1 MGFIERFVNRVGN
14 WGCVLGMVFI
24 SIVTL
29 VIGGD
34 VLARHLGTAL
44 PGTYDMVETLVVVGV
59 AFTLVYAEMTDRHT
73 RAEILV
79 ERLHGRTKATFA
91 AFTTIL
97 GLVYWAVLAY
107 TGFDTFV
114 DKFVNGEETQILKIS
129 VVPFRGVWVF
139 AALLIFVML
148 LIKLFHHI
156 KGIINGGEKT

>member
-1 MGFIERFVNRVGN
+1 MGLIERFVNRVGN
-14 WGCVLGMVFI
+14 WGCVLGIVFI

-59 AFTLVYAEMTDRHT
+59 AFTLVYAQMEERHT

-91 AFTTIL
+91 AVTTL
-97 GLVYWAVLAY
+97 LSLFYWAVLAY
-107 TGFDTFV
+107 TGFETFV
-114 DKFVNGEETQILKIS
+114 EKFTEGENTQILKIS

-139 AALLIFVML
+139 AALLMFAML
-148 LIKLFHHI
+148 LIKLFHHVKGMI
-156 KGIINGGEKT
+156 KGGEQK